1 MIIDKAPLDVTPQT
15 SGPSFT
21 PPPPAHNALNP
32 LATPA
37 FQTFS
42 PAVLEQS
49 PRMSDDG
56 NPDYAPPPYDT
67 VVVAPPPRVSTGRL
81 SKRSLSTSSS
91 RSSPSIG
98 ELDLTVQEKARI
110 CPRNPAEH
118 ISPCFLRP
126 VPSVSESATTYERLP
141 RPFVIN
147 PKPGVYTL
155 EDSFATVGTPA
166 LYKHDVSESDWEELL
181 GDVRVCARLSSG
193 QRVVSGVLP
202 VTRHLG
208 PPGHFASHIA
218 EQGLKYQK
226 TAEVVALLDV
236 WNEKFFKSRR
246 ELIEHA

>member
-1 MIIDKAPLDVTPQT
+1 MIIDKAPMNFAPQT
-15 SGPSFT
+15 GESSST
-21 PPPPAHNALNP
+21 PPPPVPDVSNSFAD
-32 LATPA
+32 PA
-37 FQTFS
+37 PQNVS
-42 PAVLEQS
+42 PGVLEQS

-56 NPDYAPPPYDT
+56 HPDYAPPPYET
-67 VVVAPPPRVSTGRL
+67 VVAPLPRASTRRL
-81 SKRSLSTSSS
+81 SKRSSSTSTG
-91 RSSPSIG
+91 RSSPYIG
-98 ELDLTVQEKARI
+98 ELDSVVQEKVHI

-126 VPSVSESATTYERLP
+126 APSVSEPATTYERLP

-147 PKPGVYTL
+147 SKPGAYTL

-166 LYKHDVSESDWEELL
+166 LNRHDVSESDWEELL
-181 GDVRVCARLSSG
+181 GDVRACARLSSG

-208 PPGHFASHIA
+208 PPGHLASYLA
-218 EQGLKYQK
+218 EQGLKHQK

-246 ELIEHA
+246 ELVERI